1 MPPNVQNTV
10 TVPTIGGNRREAP
23 PVNGARSTGSQR
35 LADLEPEGETVAVN
49 ELPAVIAPAGP
60 GRRVRNL
67 ADHDMVAPF
76 TLAV

>member
-1 MPPNVQNTV
+1 
-10 TVPTIGGNRREAP
+10 
-23 PVNGARSTGSQR
+23 VNGARSTGSQR

-60 GRRVRNL
+60 GRRVRHL